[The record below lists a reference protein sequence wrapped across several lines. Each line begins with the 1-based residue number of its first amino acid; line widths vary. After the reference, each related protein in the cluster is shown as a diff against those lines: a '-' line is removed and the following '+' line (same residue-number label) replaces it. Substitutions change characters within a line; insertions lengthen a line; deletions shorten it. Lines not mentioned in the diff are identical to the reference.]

1 MAKRLS
7 VFIFGVIVYL
17 LFLFTVLYGIGFVG
31 NIAVPK
37 SVDSGTPSPL
47 ATTIRINLLL
57 VSIFGIQHSA
67 MARPAFKK
75 QWLRLISEPA
85 ERSTYVLFAS
95 MSLLLLFW
103 QWRPLPTNVWN
114 FPDGVMNIAL
124 TSLFWI
130 GWLCVV
136 VSTFLINHF
145 DLFGLRQVYLYLRGI
160 EYTPVQFKEPRPYK
174 YVRHPLML
182 SFLIAF
188 WATPQMSIGHLQF
201 ALGMTLIIFIG
212 IAFEER
218 DLLKAYG
225 DSYARYRQQ
234 VSMIIPLP
242 KKQKS

>member
-1 MAKRLS
+1 MAKRLL

-37 SVDSGTPSPL
+37 SVDSGASSPL
-47 ATTIRINLLL
+47 ATSILINLLL
-57 VSIFGIQHSA
+57 IVIFGLQHSV

-75 QWLRLISEPA
+75 QWLRFIPEPA
-85 ERSTYVLFAS
+85 ERSIYVLFTNI
-95 MSLLLLFW
+95 SLLLLFW
-103 QWRPLPTNVWN
+103 QWRPLPTTIWN
-114 FPDGVMNIAL
+114 FQNGVMHIAL

-136 VSTFLINHF
+136 ISTFLINHF

-160 EYTPVQFKEPRPYK
+160 EYTPVQFKEPLPYK

-201 ALGMTLIIFIG
+201 AIGMTLVIFIG

-234 VSMIIPLP
+234 LSMTIPLP
-242 KKQKS
+242 KKPKN

>member
-1 MAKRLS
+1 MAKRLL

-37 SVDSGTPSPL
+37 SVDSGAPSPL
-47 ATTIRINLLL
+47 AASILINLLL
-57 VSIFGIQHSA
+57 VIIFAMQHSV

-75 QWLRLISEPA
+75 QWLRFIPEPA
-85 ERSTYVLFAS
+85 ERSIYVLFTN

-103 QWRPLPTNVWN
+103 QWRPLPTTVWN
-114 FPDGVMNIAL
+114 FQNGMMHIAL
-124 TSLFWI
+124 TSLFWM

-136 VSTFLINHF
+136 ISTFLINHF
-145 DLFGLRQVYLYLRGI
+145 DLFGLRQVYLYLCGI
-160 EYTPVQFKEPRPYK
+160 EYTPVQFKEPLPYK

-201 ALGMTLIIFIG
+201 AIGMTLVIFIG

-242 KKQKS
+242 KKPKS

>member
-1 MAKRLS
+1 MVKRLL

-37 SVDSGTPSPL
+37 SIDSGTPSSL
-47 ATTIRINLLL
+47 STTLLINLLL
-57 VSIFGIQHSA
+57 VAIFGVQHSV

-75 QWLRLISEPA
+75 VWLRFIPEPA
-85 ERSTYVLFAS
+85 ERSIYVLFTS
-95 MSLLLLFW
+95 MALLLLFW

-114 FPDGVMNIAL
+114 FPNGVMNIAL

-136 VSTFLINHF
+136 VSTVLINHF
-145 DLFGLRQVYLYLRGI
+145 DLFGLRQVYLYLRDI
-160 EYTPVQFKEPRPYK
+160 EYTPVQFKEPLPYK

-201 ALGMTLIIFIG
+201 AFGMTLIIFIG

-218 DLLKAYG
+218 VLLKAYG

-234 VSMIIPLP
+234 LSMTIPLP
-242 KKQKS
+242 KKPKN

>member
-1 MAKRLS
+1 MAKRLL

-37 SVDSGTPSPL
+37 SIDTGVPSPL
-47 ATTIRINLLL
+47 ATSILINLVL
-57 VSIFGIQHSA
+57 VAIFGISHSV

-75 QWLRLISEPA
+75 QWLHLIPEPA
-85 ERSTYVLFAS
+85 ERSIYVLVAS
-95 MSLLLLFW
+95 LSLLLLFW

-114 FPDGVMNIAL
+114 FPTGVMNIAL

-136 VSTFLINHF
+136 VSTFLIDHF

-160 EYTPVQFKEPRPYK
+160 EYTPVPFKEPMPYQ

-188 WATPQMSIGHLQF
+188 WATPQMSIGHLLF
-201 ALGMTLIIFIG
+201 AIGMTFVILIG
-212 IAFEER
+212 IALEER

-225 DSYARYRQQ
+225 DTYARYRQQ
-234 VSMIIPLP
+234 VSMIIPLS
-242 KKQKS
+242 KKSKN